1 MSGVMTQDEAKKYID
16 AMQAHENAEEADGCD
31 CPPGACESADK
42 PSSIRRG
49 TSTVVRTYEV
59 EIPWR
64 LIDDPV
70 FSTLLAIDYV
80 INEELGP
87 NPDAQEQLPRILD
100 LIKARWADP
109 TNPR

>member
-16 AMQAHENAEEADGCD
+16 AMQAHENA
-31 CPPGACESADK
+31 DK
-42 PSSIRRG
+42 PSS
-49 TSTVVRTYEV
+49 STVVRTYEV